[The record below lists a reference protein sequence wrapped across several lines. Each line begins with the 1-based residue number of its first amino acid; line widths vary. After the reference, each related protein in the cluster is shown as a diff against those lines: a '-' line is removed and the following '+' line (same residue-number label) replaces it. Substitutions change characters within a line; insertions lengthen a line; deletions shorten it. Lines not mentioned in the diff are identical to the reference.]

1 MTTNYFNVEKRDK
14 PVFGDF
20 LVKEN
25 YEGIKHLIEFNT
37 SVLKELPE
45 FKNKT
50 KKELQDICS
59 IAAKAIYRFSET
71 IT

>member
-1 MTTNYFNVEKRDK
+1 MTTNYFNAEKRDK
-14 PVFGDF
+14 PFFGDF
-20 LVKEN
+20 IVSKKHEEKE
-25 YEGIKHLIEFNT
+25 HTIEFNT

-50 KKELQDICS
+50 KKELQDICN
-59 IAAKAIYRFSET
+59 IAAKAIYSFSEI